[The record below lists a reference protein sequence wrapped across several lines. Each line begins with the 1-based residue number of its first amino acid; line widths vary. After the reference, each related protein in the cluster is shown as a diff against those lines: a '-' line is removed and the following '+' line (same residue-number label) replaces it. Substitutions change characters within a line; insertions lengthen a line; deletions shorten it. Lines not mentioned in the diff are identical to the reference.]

1 MPAARSTGADP
12 SSPSTLGD
20 PRPRPWPRGT
30 AGSSPSARRT
40 TAAAPSGCPR
50 TATSHATVPPW
61 STWAAAPSFVERWSG
76 AGLAREELLWER
88 LTSALLPGFVDAH
101 LHPVAMC
108 FYAYHLDLSPARSIA
123 DVLDALSDRAQETL
137 PGEFVLGVK
146 IAAEQLVER
155 RMPNIAELDK
165 VGAGR
170 AVVLLARDGHTSMGN
185 TVALAVAGIRGSRED
200 PPGGSFDRDERGRL
214 TGVCR
219 ETATRILLGAV
230 PLPGLD
236 ALRAVTGDVFGGL
249 AAHGITAI
257 SSVLQTDAEG
267 PGGPAGELESVGMMI
282 FVEDLWLGSH
292 AVLGGQPARAIDA
305 RTSSSLHDPANNR
318 VVGGVKLY
326 LDGTLGA
333 RSACMHTPYA
343 DMPSEQGWLVL
354 DPAVAAARMEAAHLA
369 GLLDDALI
377 VLRQRVP
384 RFALALVVVYFG
396 YIARMTRAGTIQA
409 RDAANE
415 VALDL
420 FADLAARYPDSS
432 GTSPRHRI
440 EHASVLDPASAGRF
454 AELGVVAVVQ
464 PLSLRSEAEWLG
476 ERLGE
481 ERAPCTYPYRQ
492 LLDAGVVLAGSSDA
506 PIEPPDVL
514 AAITAAVTRHGFE
527 PGQALTVAEAV
538 EMYTV
543 GGATAQQREHEA
555 GRLVEGFRAD
565 LVVLSSDPTSGPP
578 EKIADLEV
586 GLTVVGGRVV
596 HSDMSLPGG

>member
-1 MPAARSTGADP
+1 MVQHPATDARGALYRGGP
-12 SSPSTLGD
+12 ILTVD
-20 PRPRPWPRGT
+20 PRRPEAQALATRDGRIV
-30 AGSSPSARRT
+30 AVGSEDDCRRALGLSENGDVARDG
-40 TAAAPSGCPR
+40 P
-50 TATSHATVPPW
+50 TV
-61 STWAAAPSFVERWSG
+61 VDLGGR
-76 AGLAREELLWER
+76 
-88 LTSALLPGFVDAH
+88 ALLPGFVDAH

-369 GLLDDALI
+369 GLQVCIHA
-377 VLRQRVP
+377 V
-384 RFALALVVVYFG
+384 G
-396 YIARMTRAGTIQA
+396 
-409 RDAANE
+409 DAANE

-565 LVVLSSDPTSGPP
+565 LVVLSSDPTSVPP